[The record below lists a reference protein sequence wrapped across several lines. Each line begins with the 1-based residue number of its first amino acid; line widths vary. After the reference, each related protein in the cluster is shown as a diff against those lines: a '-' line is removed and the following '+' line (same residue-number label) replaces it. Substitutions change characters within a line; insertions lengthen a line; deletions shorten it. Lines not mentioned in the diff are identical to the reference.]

1 MIQTLRKW
9 SGVTLLS
16 IAYEYRIAIDKK
28 KIAKMAVAPAPLPKW
43 QLKLDSPQEILPVL
57 AQSIKLSLNH
67 LFGNE
72 VVNNEIGIVKR
83 HP

>member
-28 KIAKMAVAPAPLPKW
+28 KIAKMAA
-43 QLKLDSPQEILPVL
+43 
-57 AQSIKLSLNH
+57 
-67 LFGNE
+67 
-72 VVNNEIGIVKR
+72 
-83 HP
+83 